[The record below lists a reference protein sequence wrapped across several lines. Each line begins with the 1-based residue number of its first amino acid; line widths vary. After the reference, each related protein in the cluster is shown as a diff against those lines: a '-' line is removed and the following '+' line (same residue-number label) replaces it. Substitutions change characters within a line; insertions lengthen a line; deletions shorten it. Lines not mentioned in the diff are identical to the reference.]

1 MQRQTLSAAAA
12 LLIAQT
18 QAYKLKPTLAQVQAC
33 GVDGRCPVPDPVPT
47 ADIAEAIKDIIPEA
61 LPADDT
67 SYAPIFN
74 IDISAVEPTV
84 IKTTDSDD
92 KNVYYVDVADQT
104 NTVVQ
109 VVTDSKGE
117 EVVLIN
123 DVKVEPI
130 VIENFE

>member
-47 ADIAEAIKDIIPEA
+47 ADIADAIKDIIPEA

-109 VVTDSKGE
+109 VITDSKGE

-130 VIENFE
+130 VIENFD

>member
-47 ADIAEAIKDIIPEA
+47 ADIADAIKDIIPEA

-130 VIENFE
+130 VIENFD

>member
-47 ADIAEAIKDIIPEA
+47 ADIADAIKDIIPEA

>member
-47 ADIAEAIKDIIPEA
+47 ADIADAIKDIIPEA

-84 IKTTDSDD
+84 IKTTDSED

-130 VIENFE
+130 VIENFD

>member
-47 ADIAEAIKDIIPEA
+47 ADIADAIKDIIPEA

-117 EVVLIN
+117 EVVLIT
-123 DVKVEPI
+123 E
-130 VIENFE
+130 